1 MLRVSSSR
9 KLAMSIHV
17 YEVRPRKDHRGV
29 DLISDALPFGRL
41 WNCARIVFDCRMA
54 NDQANMS
61 STIPEFLVWPM
72 KNELR
77 LITAVVIA
85 LALVS
90 SAVAEAAPSRPMDE
104 DAAVALLV
112 RTLKHD
118 RVYANRISLGC
129 LTYDTEETTNAYF
142 QFALREKHDAKCGGD
157 PETSPVV
164 ARYRVYR
171 RSGKIDRWQPTD
183 DSWHRYDPAKI
194 K

>member
-1 MLRVSSSR
+1 
-9 KLAMSIHV
+9 
-17 YEVRPRKDHRGV
+17 
-29 DLISDALPFGRL
+29 
-41 WNCARIVFDCRMA
+41 
-54 NDQANMS
+54 
-61 STIPEFLVWPM
+61 M

-85 LALVS
+85 LTLVS

-104 DAAVALLV
+104 DAALALFV

-118 RVYANRISLGC
+118 RVYAKRVDC
-129 LTYDTEETTNAYF
+129 FTYDTEETTNAYF

-171 RSGKIDRWQPTD
+171 RSGKIDGWQPTD
-183 DSWHRYDPAKI
+183 DSWHRYEPAKI